1 MSDKTI
7 YLQAST
13 EERMDIPK
21 AALKSLRICICDDQQ
36 EPIKS
41 YQVNV
46 FNKKNVYR
54 KCLEINEILDIS
66 SKKGESVELYE
77 QLKMKG
83 SSLCDDLLTPEQK
96 KELRVS
102 DAEFLII
109 DIDDHLVHIPWELL
123 YIDDFFLCERFAI
136 GRNVKTRQ
144 SIVKSEKRKLS
155 FPLKMLIVANPNND
169 LQNAASEGLAIFKHM
184 NRSQSKG
191 RNIEAILESHMT
203 LERIKDQIRNYDIV
217 HFAGHATYDCDYPG
231 RSGWQLSKNNFTANT
246 IKNMAGS
253 KALPVIV
260 FSNACQSART
270 DEWDIENLP
279 ANSAFGLANAF
290 MLAGTRHYIG
300 TFGKIPDPTGG
311 KFAQLFYEQLNTSKT
326 IGQALR
332 DARLML
338 KNENSCIW
346 ANYLMYGDPRETYI
360 TGNTSTLRNNENIKN
375 EVKAPHGDH
384 SKLRAESI
392 QDQASIQSDINPEE
406 IKATQKTKIKFRTN
420 LIFILLLLPILFGI
434 KYSIIDNSENTVK
447 DEWTS
452 KPVTMAVVFISKD
465 NSLNNEKANILS
477 QSIMMELK
485 SYNRFILLERID
497 LDIVKSELDLW
508 MSKYTTSE
516 KKMKPDL
523 LQAELLLKIDLTGPD
538 SQNTAHLSNIF
549 ISLINA
555 QTGDIKELLNVK
567 LEPGSI
573 IAQRKRISRQLI
585 ERLKEEYPRRGI
597 ITTVNKQQ
605 IMMNIGSNVGV
616 KIGQQ
621 YNTLLNQKIILSVES
636 VDLDFSWLKIDP
648 KNKTLFQKGLKINE
662 ARFSNFIP
670 ANNHSTKKDPLL
682 LIVNR
687 TD

>member
-96 KELRVS
+96 KEL
-102 DAEFLII
+102 
-109 DIDDHLVHIPWELL
+109 
-123 YIDDFFLCERFAI
+123 
-136 GRNVKTRQ
+136 
-144 SIVKSEKRKLS
+144 
-155 FPLKMLIVANPNND
+155 
-169 LQNAASEGLAIFKHM
+169 
-184 NRSQSKG
+184 
-191 RNIEAILESHMT
+191 
-203 LERIKDQIRNYDIV
+203 
-217 HFAGHATYDCDYPG
+217 
-231 RSGWQLSKNNFTANT
+231 
-246 IKNMAGS
+246 
-253 KALPVIV
+253 
-260 FSNACQSART
+260 
-270 DEWDIENLP
+270 
-279 ANSAFGLANAF
+279 
-290 MLAGTRHYIG
+290 
-300 TFGKIPDPTGG
+300 
-311 KFAQLFYEQLNTSKT
+311 
-326 IGQALR
+326 
-332 DARLML
+332 
-338 KNENSCIW
+338 
-346 ANYLMYGDPRETYI
+346 
-360 TGNTSTLRNNENIKN
+360 
-375 EVKAPHGDH
+375 
-384 SKLRAESI
+384 
-392 QDQASIQSDINPEE
+392 
-406 IKATQKTKIKFRTN
+406 
-420 LIFILLLLPILFGI
+420 ILLLLPILFGI